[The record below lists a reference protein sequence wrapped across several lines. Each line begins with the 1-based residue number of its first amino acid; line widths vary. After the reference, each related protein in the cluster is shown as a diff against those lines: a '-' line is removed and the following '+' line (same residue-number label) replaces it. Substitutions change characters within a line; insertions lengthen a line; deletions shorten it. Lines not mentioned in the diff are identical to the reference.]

1 MRMDLDARAGYQ
13 GIVFGYATDENE
25 DTAPLTHMIT
35 NRLGKRLSDVR
46 KNDDLRWFRPHGETQ
61 IIDFPVIMQ
70 RQVAA
75 VQVARE
81 IVKLPQTLLIDSTE
95 DISSCATDLVAHST
109 NCSED
114 QGDSTVAVY

>member
-1 MRMDLDARAGYQ
+1 MDLAARAGYQ

-25 DTAPLTHMIT
+25 NTAPLTHMIT

-46 KNDDLRWFRPHGETQ
+46 KNDDLRWFGPHGETQ

-95 DISSCATDLVAHST
+95 DIPVVQQILLPTAQTVQKT
-109 NCSED
+109 K
-114 QGDSTVAVY
+114 GDSTVAVY